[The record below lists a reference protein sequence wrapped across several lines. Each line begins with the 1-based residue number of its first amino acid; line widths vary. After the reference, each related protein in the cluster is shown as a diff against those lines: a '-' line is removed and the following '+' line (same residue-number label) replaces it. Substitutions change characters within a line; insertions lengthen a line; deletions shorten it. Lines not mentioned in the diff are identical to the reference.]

1 MSPRR
6 QAEARSRSTR
16 DSARGAWF
24 HLRADRRLG
33 RWLGVG
39 LAVAALLT
47 VLVWGGARLVE
58 PTTLPIRKVRLA
70 GSFAHV
76 SPDRIRGLVAAR
88 VHGGFFGVDVAKV
101 QKLVEGLPWVEHASV
116 RRVWPDTLAIDIDEQ
131 RPLARW
137 ESGGLVNTRGQ
148 VFRPD
153 PDTYPSGLPVFAG
166 PPDTAATLAERFR
179 QVRERLGPLGL
190 QVQRLSLDKR
200 RAWRLD
206 LSNDIELVLGRE
218 DSLARLRRFAEVYP
232 KVLAPR
238 AGNIARVDLRYTNGF
253 AVAWRQ
259 GGGDQTT
266 GTHQG

>member
-1 MSPRR
+1 M
-6 QAEARSRSTR
+6 
-16 DSARGAWF
+16 
-24 HLRADRRLG
+24 
-33 RWLGVG
+33 
-39 LAVAALLT
+39 LAAV
-47 VLVWGGARLVE
+47 VWGGARLVE

-101 QKLVEGLPWVEHASV
+101 QKLVEGLPWVDHASV

-137 ESGGLVNTRGQ
+137 AAGGLVNARGQ

-153 PDTYPSGLPVFAG
+153 PKTYPSGLPVFDG

-179 QVRERLGPLGL
+179 RVRERLAPLGL
-190 QVQRLSLDKR
+190 RVRSLSLDKR
-200 RAWRLD
+200 RAWRLG
-206 LSNDIELVLGRE
+206 LANDIELVLGRE

-238 AGNIARVDLRYTNGF
+238 AGSIARVDLRYTNGF

-259 GGGDQTT
+259 GSGNQTT